1 MRAISLNDFGIA
13 SIEEKTLSAAQM
25 YGKVSDMKIVTVREI
40 SRHFTR
46 HAELSR
52 QGEIVR
58 VYREGK
64 PYVRIISD
72 EENPPHRVP
81 RVDFAARAR
90 QDFPEARPATDA
102 VRQIIRNRR

>member
-1 MRAISLNDFGIA
+1 MWV
-13 SIEEKTLSAAQM
+13 
-25 YGKVSDMKIVTVREI
+25 YGKLSDMKIVTVREI

-58 VYREGK
+58 VFREGQ
-64 PYVRIISD
+64 PYVRIVPD
-72 EENPPHRVP
+72 EENPPRKIA
-81 RVDFAARAR
+81 RVDFAGRAR
-90 QDFPEARPATDA
+90 KDFGKGPTKTDV

>member
-1 MRAISLNDFGIA
+1 
-13 SIEEKTLSAAQM
+13 
-25 YGKVSDMKIVTVREI
+25 MKIVTVREI

-52 QGEIVR
+52 QGETVR

-64 PYVRIISD
+64 PYVRIVPD
-72 EENPPHRVP
+72 QENPLAKVP
-81 RVDFAARAR
+81 QVDFGARAR
-90 QDFPEARPATDA
+90 QDFPQARPKTDI